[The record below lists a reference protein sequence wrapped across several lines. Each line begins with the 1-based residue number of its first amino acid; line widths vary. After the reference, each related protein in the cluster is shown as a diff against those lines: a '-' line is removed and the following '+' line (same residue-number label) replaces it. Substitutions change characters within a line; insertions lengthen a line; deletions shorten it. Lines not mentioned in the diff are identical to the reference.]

1 MPEPGPIV
9 GTSPIR
15 KEGLAKVT
23 GRAQYVD
30 DITLPGIWYGATVRS
45 TIARGRITSI
55 TFDPAIDWS
64 QFTIVTAADIPGENT
79 IVHLTK
85 DHPCLAAE
93 FINHPAEP
101 ILLLAHPDKTVLHAA
116 VEAVH
121 IAYEELPGVFSIED
135 SEAGA
140 AGDPAKVIWHGDDP
154 KHQGPR
160 QSSIAGVAHHSP
172 NTFKTFL
179 MQKSS
184 PEEIRAA
191 FAAADFIVEEEYRT
205 GAQEQLY
212 IENNGVIAEVFRA
225 PDATLD
231 SVTVSGSMQCP
242 FYLVHALEL
251 VFNLPAEKCRV
262 IQTETGGAF
271 GGKEDFP
278 SVIGSHAALL
288 AFKSGHPVKICY
300 DRAEDLIVTTKRHP
314 SRTRHR
320 TAVSRD
326 GKLLAGEIEIA
337 IDGGAYATLSPVVLS
352 RATIHAPGPY
362 NWPHIT
368 VRAKAMATNVAPH
381 GAFRGFGAPQSLFA
395 LERHMDKIAHTIG
408 LSPEE
413 FRRRNF
419 LSTGMHTATGQ
430 HLSDPVDMQG
440 LLTRA
445 LKESNYHAK
454 RAEFDHTNPTSTI
467 KRGIGFAA
475 FMHGSGFTGSGER
488 RLNSLVQIDIT
499 AEGHPRILVSS
510 TEFGQGTNTILCQ
523 VAAQALRIPYEEV
536 LIAQPDTSLVPNSGP
551 TVASRTAMIV
561 GKLVESASES
571 LLATLGLSSPSDP
584 LSSSTATLSSRS
596 APSLSSRS
604 APLLSSSRSA
614 PLLSSR
620 SAPLL
625 SSRSA
630 AEGSASSPATDLPAY
645 TPADFKRAAL
655 AYLAEHGSLIAE
667 ARYEAPGNIF
677 WDDDQYKGD
686 AYPTYAW
693 AVYVAEVTVD
703 TLTYI
708 AEVKDFHALQEVGK
722 VIHPILA
729 AGQIE
734 GGIAQG
740 IGYALYEKCVYVDGL
755 MRNNQMTNYIM
766 PTSADLPPIHV
777 YFEETPSIHGPSGAK
792 GIGELPMDGPAPA
805 ILNAIEHATGI
816 AFTEIPLLPEDI
828 FERMTRTPVGTPGGG
843 TEDLNPAIDRD
854 TRVEA
859 TA

>member
-1 MPEPGPIV
+1 MPELGSIV

-23 GRAQYVD
+23 GRAMYVD
-30 DITLPGIWYGATVRS
+30 DITLPGMWYGATVRS

-55 TFDPAIDWS
+55 TFDSTIDWS

-85 DHPCLAAE
+85 DHPCLAVE
-93 FINHPAEP
+93 HVNHPAEP
-101 ILLLAHPDKTVLHAA
+101 ILLFAHPDKNVLHAA
-116 VEAVH
+116 VVAVH
-121 IAYEELPGVFSIED
+121 VTYEELPGVFTIED
-135 SEAGA
+135 SELGA
-140 AGDPAKVIWHGDDP
+140 EGDQAKVIWDHHG
-154 KHQGPR
+154 HG
-160 QSSIAGVAHHSP
+160 GSP

-179 MQKSS
+179 MQKGDTDNSQS
-184 PEEIRAA
+184 ALAA
-191 FAAADFIVEEEYRT
+191 SFAAADFIVEGEYRT

-212 IENNGVIAEVFRA
+212 IENNGVIAEAFRS
-225 PDATLD
+225 PDGSIE

-242 FYLVHALEL
+242 YYLVHALEL

-288 AFKSGHPVKICY
+288 ALKSGHPVKICY
-300 DRAEDLIVTTKRHP
+300 DRAEDLIATTKRHP

-326 GKLLAGEIEIA
+326 GKLLAGEIDVT
-337 IDGGAYATLSPVVLS
+337 IDGGAYATLSAVVLS

-362 NWPHIT
+362 HWPHLT

-395 LERHMDKIAHTIG
+395 LERHMDKIAKVVG
-408 LSPEE
+408 LTPEE
-413 FRRRNF
+413 LRRRNF
-419 LSTGMHTATGQ
+419 LGTGDRTATGQ

-445 LKESNYHAK
+445 LRESNYHAK
-454 RAEFDHTNPTSTI
+454 RAEFDRTNPTSNI
-467 KRGIGFAA
+467 KRGIGFAS

-488 RLNSLVQIDIT
+488 RLNSLVQIEIT
-499 AEGHPRILVSS
+499 AEGRPRILVSS
-510 TEFGQGTNTILCQ
+510 TEFGQGTNTILSQ
-523 VAAQALRIPYEEV
+523 VCAQALRIPYEEILV
-536 LIAQPDTSLVPNSGP
+536 AQPDTAVVPNSGP

-561 GKLVESASES
+561 GKLVERASES
-571 LLATLGLSSPSDP
+571 LLATLGLSSG
-584 LSSSTATLSSRS
+584 TA
-596 APSLSSRS
+596 PV
-604 APLLSSSRSA
+604 
-614 PLLSSR
+614 
-620 SAPLL
+620 
-625 SSRSA
+625 
-630 AEGSASSPATDLPAY
+630 Y
-645 TPADFKRAAL
+645 TAADFKRAAL
-655 AYLAEHGSLIAE
+655 AHLRDHGPLVAS
-667 ARYEAPGNIF
+667 ARYEAPSNIF

-703 TLTYI
+703 TLSYI
-708 AEVKDFHALQEVGK
+708 AEVKEFHALQEVGK
-722 VIHPILA
+722 VIHPVLA
-729 AGQIE
+729 KGQIE
-734 GGIAQG
+734 GGVAQG

-766 PTSADLPPIHV
+766 PTSADLPRIHV
-777 YFEETPSIHGPSGAK
+777 HFEETPSIHGPGGAK

-816 AFTEIPLLPEDI
+816 SFTEIPLLPEDI
-828 FERMTRTPVGTPGGG
+828 FERMTRTPDSGTD
-843 TEDLNPAIDRD
+843 ELNPAIDRD